1 MKKLMQK
8 TKENVQERIL
18 LNLAG
23 KFSRNL
29 AVLVPEAFR
38 EIGKVGES
46 HGIADVGDIVP
57 VGILQHFSRNG
68 KAD

>member
-1 MKKLMQK
+1 MQK

-29 AVLVPEAFR
+29 PVLVFEAFR
-38 EIGKVGES
+38 KIGKIGES
-46 HGIADVGDIVP
+46 HGIADVGNIVL
-57 VGILQHFSRNG
+57 VGILKHIRRNG
-68 KAD
+68 KA